1 MSSLP
6 LVPEADGGLDRRG
19 RRRQA
24 TLQEI
29 LQTSLQ
35 VMEEE
40 GVGGLSLAEVARRM
54 GIKPPSLYKHVASKE
69 AVYDALF
76 AAGTRAN
83 TAAILAALEGV
94 PPGMPQL
101 EVGFDAGVRWCVDNP
116 TLTQLLYWR
125 PVPGFEPSPAAF
137 EPALESLALLRD
149 ALGAAVDAGDL
160 RAEAATEEG
169 VALYTSLV
177 SGIVTQQLANEPGA
191 QLDEGRFTR
200 HRRTAFQLFREHYGR
215 KKDRS

>member
-6 LVPEADGGLDRRG
+6 LVPDAEDAPDRRG

-24 TLQEI
+24 TMQEI
-29 LQTSLQ
+29 LRTSLE

-76 AAGTRAN
+76 AAGTRAS
-83 TAAILAALEGV
+83 TAAVLEAAERL
-94 PPGMPQL
+94 PPGLGRL
-101 EVGFDAGVRWCVDNP
+101 ETGFDATVRWCIENP

-125 PVPGFEPSPAAF
+125 PVPGFEPSAGSFAPAVAS
-137 EPALESLALLRD
+137 LELLRE
-149 ALGAAVDAGDL
+149 ALRAAVDAGDL
-160 RAEAATEEG
+160 RAEAASEEG

-191 QLDEGRFTR
+191 PLEKGRFTR
-200 HRRTAFQLFREHYGR
+200 HRRAAFALFCEHYSRG
-215 KKDRS
+215 KDR